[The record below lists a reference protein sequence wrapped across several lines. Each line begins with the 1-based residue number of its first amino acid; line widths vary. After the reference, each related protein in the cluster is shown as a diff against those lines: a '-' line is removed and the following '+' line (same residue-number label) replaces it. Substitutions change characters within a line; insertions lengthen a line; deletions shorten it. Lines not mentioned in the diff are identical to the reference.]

1 MDLQRLTFQGNSS
14 EYFRVWIVNLLLSIV
29 TLGIYS
35 AWAKVRR
42 KKYFYRNTTLDGHN
56 FDFHADPVKILKGRL
71 IVVPLLA
78 LYLGSPYFLPQLAQ
92 YVVLALLALLLPWII
107 VRSQLFNLRNTSYRN
122 LRFDFAGR
130 TKESYKV
137 LGSYGLLAIITF
149 GLAYPLFDCRRREF
163 IIGNTAFGDARFRFS
178 GEPGEFF
185 IIYLKAAGVFFLTS
199 MAGTMMAIALAF
211 VAVFPRQGAQPDPE
225 ATAILPLMISA
236 IVILVGYVPAFAY
249 LQSRLTNY
257 TLANTAIGDNRL
269 SCELR
274 ASELTWIYVSN
285 LLSIVMSLGFL
296 IPWATVRSAR
306 YRIQQTWLA
315 IPESLDGF
323 IGDSVHAQAATA
335 EEFAD
340 LFDFD
345 IGF

>member
-1 MDLQRLTFQGNSS
+1 MDLQRLTFRGNSS
-14 EYFRVWIVNLLLSIV
+14 DYFRVWIVNLLLSIV

-71 IVVPLLA
+71 IVVPVLA
-78 LYLGSPYFLPQLAQ
+78 LYLGSPYFLSELAQ
-92 YVVLALLALLLPWII
+92 YVVLALLAFLLPWVI

-130 TKESYKV
+130 TKEAYKV
-137 LGSYGLLAIITF
+137 LGLYGLLAVITF
-149 GLAYPLFDCRRREF
+149 GLAYPLFDCKRREF
-163 IIGNTAFGDARFRFS
+163 IIGNTAFGNARFAFG

-185 IIYLKAAGVFFLTS
+185 MIYLKALGIFVLSFIAAVI
-199 MAGTMMAIALAF
+199 MAGTFALIS
-211 VAVFPRQGAQPDPE
+211 VFPRRGSPPDPE
-225 ATAILPLMISA
+225 AAVLLPFIISG
-236 IVILVGYVPAFAY
+236 IVVLVGYVPAFAY

-257 TLANTAIGDNRL
+257 TLSNTAIGDNRL

-285 LLSIVMSLGFL
+285 LVSIVISLGFL

-306 YRIQQTWLA
+306 YRIERTWFA
-315 IPESLDGF
+315 ISESLDDF
-323 IGDSVHAQAATA
+323 IGGSVHAQAATA